1 MTALLAEIETKAQKL
16 NIKEQKQL
24 QTFLFN
30 NLRNSKLTEID
41 QEWIEVSEKRY
52 NDIIL
57 GKTNTLSKNQFM
69 KEVRASL

>member
-30 NLRNSKLTEID
+30 NLRNSELTEID